1 MRHYCLMAFAAAA
14 CVGGSAAMASEI
26 SGEYLEARSCEVYTG
41 PCFGNAEIGLA
52 GNEAVLAWKVDEG
65 SWNGVSLKGLGAAL
79 IVNAENTLGTD
90 GIFEQDCGKLKS
102 VLVVDESA
110 TADQR
115 EALEL
120 FVRDSARELAANIVR
135 VDAAPIQLSNDHL
148 SGESKFTAGKL
159 AQIETRGLRKGDCVC
174 SNEAIFYLPL
184 TDVENYSPAYTQM
197 FSYSGDGLDNTWTIR
212 STRSAFQATFRR

>member
-1 MRHYCLMAFAAAA
+1 MRHYCLMAVAAAA

-65 SWNGVSLKGLGAAL
+65 SWNGVSLTGLGAAL

-102 VLVVDESA
+102 VLVVDEAA
-110 TADQR
+110 TADQK